1 MLAADR
7 AAAQDWAQ
15 FRGPGA
21 AGVVADNPDL
31 PERWSA
37 TENVAWRTPLPGLGW
52 SSPIVAGGLVFL
64 TTVVSDGEVETP
76 ESGWYRFGERD
87 APEDVHHWL
96 VYALDLETGE
106 MRWRRR
112 CKPARRRRRTI

>member
-1 MLAADR
+1 MHRVRSRQVGTGSFVRRAAAEASRTLFLIVLVLAVDR

-76 ESGWYRFGERD
+76 E
-87 APEDVHHWL
+87 
-96 VYALDLETGE
+96 
-106 MRWRRR
+106 
-112 CKPARRRRRTI
+112 